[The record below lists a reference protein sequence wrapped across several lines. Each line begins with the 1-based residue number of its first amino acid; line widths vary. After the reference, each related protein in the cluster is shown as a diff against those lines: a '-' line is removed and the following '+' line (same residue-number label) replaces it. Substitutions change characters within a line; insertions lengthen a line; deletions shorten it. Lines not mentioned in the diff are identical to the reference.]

1 MTISAASPIR
11 DSGTAGAS
19 CSPMMRCTIWRR
31 IMKAKNDES
40 SKKVFYHETFGS
52 HIGNSLFYSGIFLGV
67 LAFILGRDKIFGGF
81 AVITIGIAAILRL
94 IKKGEG
100 YALEEDCIYYKYGLI
115 TRKLLFQDIKCIII
129 ANSSEGERIK
139 NTPYVMMMGGDPEKI
154 LHFCMNSERFH
165 VLSIDEIRGQLGG
178 EIGYYGPE
186 NFWRVFRKGAF
197 TTYDY
202 GVEWNQKEMHKV
214 LEGFSGDYYVAS
226 SVVDCWRKKYDE
238 IVKGYGI
245 EENRIH
251 IMDDSTYGIFRW

>member
-1 MTISAASPIR
+1 MEPKRT
-11 DSGTAGAS
+11 
-19 CSPMMRCTIWRR
+19 
-31 IMKAKNDES
+31 MKAKNDES

-52 HIGNSLFYSGIFLGV
+52 HIGSGLFYSGILAGI
-67 LAFILGRDKIFGGF
+67 LAFIVRGDMILL
-81 AVITIGIAAILRL
+81 TIGGGGAAIMLGVGAILLL

-129 ANSSEGERIK
+129 ANSSEGGRIK
-139 NTPYVMMMGGDPEKI
+139 NTPYVVMMGGDPEKI
-154 LHFCMNSERFH
+154 LHYCMNSERFH

-197 TTYDY
+197 TTCDY
-202 GVEWNQKEMHKV
+202 GFEWNQKEMHKV